1 MEQKQNVKNGNE
13 SDGNK
18 EHIKT
23 NVGFDFW
30 TIFVSLL
37 NTWTIGS
44 NFDFL
49 GAKSE
54 KNHN

>member
-1 MEQKQNVKNGNE
+1 VEQKQNVKNGNE